1 MDGGEPR
8 ANFVTVVSSPS
19 FHIESVPALSAPF
32 VHRPLSEQAPEE
44 KVAQTA
50 TRFVRSP
57 SAKLSSAKL
66 WIPKQVLFTPAALDQ
81 PWGQQIFERVSQMGL
96 PVKKLKNNRVT
107 GLRGKTERETYANA
121 KQTMAVVTA
130 PPSALKLQPIPPS
143 ADWQFHLAEGC
154 PAHCQ
159 YCYLASSLSGPPVI
173 RVFANLLEI
182 LENTEHYKGP
192 KGSPSTPNPERP
204 TSFEVSCY
212 TDPLSLEHLTGSLG
226 ECIRY
231 FGTQENK
238 HLRWVSKFDNVEPL
252 LGIEHNGHTRCRASV
267 NADPVARGFEGG
279 TASVENRL
287 QALRRLAL
295 PKAQGGGGYPVGL
308 VMAPIMAFENWQ
320 AHYTALFEQ
329 AAEALDFDCDLT
341 FELISH
347 RFTAKSKDVLNEWY
361 PASKLDMEMDRRT
374 TKRNKFGG
382 TKYVYDKV
390 TSAELK
396 DFFEEAIAHYFPQAE
411 ILYWT

>member
-1 MDGGEPR
+1 MP
-8 ANFVTVVSSPS
+8 V
-19 FHIESVPALSAPF
+19 LSAPF
-32 VHRPLSEQAPEE
+32 VHTPLTEQAPE
-44 KVAQTA
+44 QTA
-50 TRFVRSP
+50 ARFVRSP
-57 SAKLSSAKL
+57 SAKL
-66 WIPKQVLFTPAALDQ
+66 WIPKQVLFTPAALDHS
-81 PWGQQIFERVSQMGL
+81 WGQQIFERVSKMGL
-96 PVKKLKNNRVT
+96 PVTKLKSNRVT
-107 GLRGKTERETYANA
+107 GLRGKNERETYAKA
-121 KQTMAVVTA
+121 KQTMAVVTS

-182 LENTEHYKGP
+182 LENTENYKGP
-192 KGSPSTPNPERP
+192 KGSQSIPNPERP

-238 HLRWVSKFDNVEPL
+238 HLRWVSKFDNVDPL
-252 LGIEHNGHTRCRASV
+252 LSIEHNGHTRCRASV

-287 QALRRLAL
+287 QALRKLAL
-295 PKAQGGGGYPVGL
+295 PTSQGGGGYPVGL
-308 VMAPIMAFENWQ
+308 VMAPIMAFEDWQ
-320 AHYTALFEQ
+320 AHYTKLFEQ
-329 AAEALDFDCDLT
+329 AAAALDFDCDLT

-347 RFTAKSKDVLNEWY
+347 RFTAKSKEVLNEWY
-361 PASKLDMEMDRRT
+361 PGSKLDMEMDKRT

-390 TSAELK
+390 TGAELR
-396 DFFEEAIAHYFPQAE
+396 DFFEGAIAHYFPQAE